1 MAISLIDDAVYTKI
15 QGWIKDPKMVILK
28 PNETLRLFQT
38 ISDQTN
44 DKPLTLP
51 LIALSRDSEIQILQ
65 TNKKPLSF
73 SGVMLEANSKNIQL
87 FNGIPIE
94 VNYQLDIYTKG
105 FAEGDEYLRNFV
117 FNFVNHPRLIVNI
130 PYNKVNLKHT
140 ANVRINATVSDTSD
154 IPQRLFPGQFTRWT
168 IRLNV
173 DDCYLF
179 SIPINTTPSLVLDTV
194 EIVQVE
200 AQTAQSENIKTGEI
214 KQINIGEEEE

>member
-1 MAISLIDDAVYTKI
+1 MAISLIDDALYTKI

-38 ISDQTN
+38 VADQTG

-51 LIALSRDSEIQILQ
+51 LIALSRDSDIEVFH

-73 SGVMLEANSKNIQL
+73 SGSIIEANSKKVQML
-87 FNGIPIE
+87 NGIPIQ

-105 FAEGDEYLRNFV
+105 YAEGDEYLRNFI
-117 FNFVNHPRLIVNI
+117 FNFVNNPRLTVTI
-130 PYNKVNLKHT
+130 PYNNVNFKHN
-140 ANVRINATVSDTSD
+140 ANVRINSTVTDTSD

-168 IRLNV
+168 IKLNV

-179 SIPINTTPSLVLDTV
+179 SIPVNTTPSLELNNV
-194 EIVQVE
+194 EISEIKEEYV
-200 AQTAQSENIKTGEI
+200 QSEDIETGDIEVTSS
-214 KQINIGEEEE
+214 